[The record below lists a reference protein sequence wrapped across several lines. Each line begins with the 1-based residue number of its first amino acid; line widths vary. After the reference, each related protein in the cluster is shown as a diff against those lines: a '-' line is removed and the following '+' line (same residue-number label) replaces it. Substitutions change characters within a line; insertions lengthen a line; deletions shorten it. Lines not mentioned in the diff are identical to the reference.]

1 MYWTRLRFFIPV
13 ELVKFEYFSQ
23 GESDPEKDKLARPF
37 TYEQGLAFFVVN
49 FNYSKAD
56 YDALTET
63 EKMFIYKA
71 YENKTISDGTHIRNA
86 VLNAVVNANRK
97 KNKKFVELFEKKQE
111 KVDVEFTEN
120 ALNVIN
126 EVEERDGKNWV
137 DLLYNKNGLKRP
149 ERSK

>member
-1 MYWTRLRFFIPV
+1 M
-13 ELVKFEYFSQ
+13 
-23 GESDPEKDKLARPF
+23 
-37 TYEQGLAFFVVN
+37 VN

-97 KNKKFVELFEKKQE
+97 KNKKFLELFEKKQE

-120 ALNVIN
+120 ALEVIN
-126 EVEERDGKNWV
+126 EVEERDGKSWV

>member
-1 MYWTRLRFFIPV
+1 M
-13 ELVKFEYFSQ
+13 
-23 GESDPEKDKLARPF
+23 
-37 TYEQGLAFFVVN
+37 VN

-63 EKMFIYKA
+63 EKKFIYKA
-71 YENKTISDGTHIRNA
+71 YETKTISDCTHIRNA
-86 VLNAVVNANRK
+86 VLNATVNANRK
-97 KNKKFVELFEKKQE
+97 KNKKFIELFEKKQE

-120 ALNVIN
+120 ALEVIN
-126 EVEERDGKNWV
+126 EVEERDGKSWV